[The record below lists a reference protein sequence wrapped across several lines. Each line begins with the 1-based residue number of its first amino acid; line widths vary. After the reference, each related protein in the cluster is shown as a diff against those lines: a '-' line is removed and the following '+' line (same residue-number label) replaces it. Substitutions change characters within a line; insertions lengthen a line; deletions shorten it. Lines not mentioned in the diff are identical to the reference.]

1 MGALQ
6 SAGDG
11 GNALFGQVFMTAQFV
26 VFDVG
31 SRTISFA
38 EIAQDL

>member
-11 GNALFGQVFMTAQFV
+11 GSALFGQAFMMAQFM

-31 SRTISFA
+31 SRTVSFA
-38 EIAQDL
+38 EIAEDL